1 MHTSRLLASFLL
13 LVVSIALCS
22 AQGMPSF
29 AEPSISPDNTEV
41 AFVSGGDIWSV
52 PLAGGDAHL
61 LVAHPANES
70 RPLYSPDGKWLAF
83 TSTRTGNGDVYALN
97 LTNGGLK
104 RLTFDD
110 ALEQVEGWSPDSHWV
125 YFSSSSHDISGM
137 RDILRVG
144 LEGGT
149 PMPVSDDRY
158 LSEFFAAPAPDGKQ
172 VAFSARGI
180 ASGQWW
186 RHGHSHIDESEIW
199 VLKDIAAHSYER
211 VVEGGAKN
219 LWPMWSQDGHTLY
232 FMSDRSGHEN
242 IWAMPVGGQAHAL
255 TKFESGRLL
264 WPSISHDGRYIVFER
279 NFGIWLLD
287 LKGGSARELNIR
299 LRGAPAEAAV
309 VHRKFSGD
317 IEDMALSPDG
327 KKVAF
332 IVHGEVFAASAKD
345 GGDAQRVT
353 NTASPEMQ
361 VTWAPDNRR
370 IAYVS
375 RRDGHDHIYLY
386 SFADETERQLTSG
399 SGEDDTPMFSPDGK
413 LLAFQR
419 SRKELVVVDLA
430 AKSERVVASGYLDR
444 PPLGSDRPFDWSPD
458 SKWLCYTSYSARMFR
473 NANVVR
479 ADGGESHAVTFL
491 ANVFS
496 NSVNWSPDGKSLLM
510 TTGQRTEGSHVAR
523 IDLVPHTPRFRE
535 DQFRDLFKEEKP
547 PSVTPVK
554 EDSTKESAQND
565 KQVDKDKGET
575 AKTEPTKPEEMKG
588 PKAAKT
594 EVVFEGIRNR
604 MTLLPVG
611 ADVSYQV
618 VSPDGKWMALIA
630 NLGRQE
636 NVYAYS
642 LDELSKEPPVAKQL
656 TATNGRKSSLYFTPD
671 SKEVF
676 YLDDGKIQSVT
687 LEAPKPKPLAVTAEM
702 DVDFTREKSQ
712 VFEQA
717 WGWLRDNFYDQ
728 KMKGLRWEE
737 VRAEYGPRIEGART
751 PDEMR
756 RIIGLMIG
764 ELNASHSG
772 INPPPEENVTNT
784 GRLGLRFD
792 AAEYES
798 KGKLRITEVIPLS
811 PADVAGIK
819 RGESLLAV
827 DGIEMGRSVN
837 LDEQLLYKIDKKV
850 VLTIGTEG
858 SGTRKVTLKP
868 VRLGTEKGLLYREW
882 VNQNRKYVEEI
893 SGGKLG
899 YVHMPDMGENS
910 LNQLF
915 LDLDAETHLRQGV
928 VIDIRNNNGGFV
940 NAYALDVF
948 SRRPYLNMTF
958 RGFDKAAPA
967 RTILG
972 QRSLELPTVLVTNQ
986 HSLSDAEDF
995 TEGYRAMK
1003 LGKVVGEPTAGWII
1017 YTSNEALMDG
1027 SILRIPFIRITAGD
1041 GSDMEFHPR
1050 KVDVEVQ
1057 RAVGESY
1064 KGVDSQLDRAV
1075 KELLSQ
1081 LQSGQLKA
1089 AGAGQ

>member
-1 MHTSRLLASFLL
+1 MRIHRFVISSLFAILTAVLSAAQTSGL
-13 LVVSIALCS
+13 
-22 AQGMPSF
+22 PSY
-29 AEPSISPDNTEV
+29 AEPSISPDNSEI

-97 LTNGGLK
+97 LTNGALK
-104 RLTFDD
+104 RLTYDD
-110 ALEQVEGWSPDSHWV
+110 AFEQVEAWSPDSHWV
-125 YFSSSSHDISGM
+125 YFSGSSHDISGM
-137 RDILRVG
+137 RDIYRVRTD
-144 LEGGT
+144 GGT

-172 VAFSARGI
+172 VAFTARGI

-186 RHGHSHIDESEIW
+186 RDGHSHIDESEIW
-199 VLKDIAAHSYER
+199 VLKDAATHSYER
-211 VVEGGAKN
+211 LVEGGAKN
-219 LWPMWSQDGHTLY
+219 LWPMWAPDGHTLY

-242 IWAMPVGGQAHAL
+242 IWTMAVGGQAHAL
-255 TKFESGRLL
+255 TRFESGRVL
-264 WPSISHDGRYIVFER
+264 WPSISRDGRYIVFER

-287 LKGGSARELNIR
+287 PKGGSAREVNIR
-299 LRGAPAEAAV
+299 LRGAPAAASV
-309 VHRKFSGD
+309 VHRKFSD
-317 IEDMALSPDG
+317 NIEEMALSPDG

-345 GGDAQRVT
+345 GGDAARVT
-353 NTASPEMQ
+353 NTAAPEMQ
-361 VTWAPDNRR
+361 VTWAPDNKR

-375 RRDGHDHIYLY
+375 HRDGHDHIYLY
-386 SFADETERQLTSG
+386 SFSDESEQQLTRG

-419 SRKELVVVDLA
+419 SRKELVVLDLA
-430 AKSERVVASGYLDR
+430 SKSERVVASGYLDR

-458 SKWLCYTSYSARMFR
+458 SKWLCFTSYSARMFR

-479 ADGGESHAVTFL
+479 ADGGDAHAVSFL

-496 NSVNWSPDGKSLLM
+496 NSIAWSPDGKYLLM

-547 PSVTPVK
+547 PSVTPLK
-554 EDSTKESAQND
+554 EDSKDNAQND
-565 KQVDKDKGET
+565 KPADKDKGDS
-575 AKTEPTKPEEMKG
+575 AKTEPAKPEEMKG

-618 VSPDGKWMALIA
+618 ISPDGKWMALVA

-642 LDELSKEPPVAKQL
+642 LDELAKEPPVAKQL
-656 TATNGRKSSLYFTPD
+656 TATNGRKSSLFFTPD

-676 YLDDGKIQSVT
+676 YLDDGKIHSVT
-687 LEAPKPKPLAVTAEM
+687 LEAPKPKPLSVTAEM
-702 DVDFTREKSQ
+702 DVDFAREKGA
-712 VFEQA
+712 VFNQA
-717 WGWLRDNFYDQ
+717 WGLLHENFFDP
-728 KMKGLRWEE
+728 KMHGADWEE
-737 VRAEYGPRIEGART
+737 LRTEYAPRIEGART
-751 PDEMR
+751 ADEMR

-772 INPPPEENVTNT
+772 INPPFEENVTNT
-784 GRLGLRFD
+784 GRLGLHFD
-792 AAEYES
+792 AAEYETA
-798 KGKLRITEVIPLS
+798 GKLRISEVIPLS
-811 PADVAGIK
+811 PADVAGLK
-819 RGESLLAV
+819 HGEYLTAV
-827 DGIEMGRSVN
+827 DGVAMGPATN
-837 LDEQLLYKIDKKV
+837 LDEQLLYKIDKRV
-850 VLTIGTEG
+850 VLTIGAAEG
-858 SGTRKVTLKP
+858 SSTRKVTLKP
-868 VRLGTEKGLLYREW
+868 VRLTIEKGLLYRDW
-882 VNQNRKYVEEI
+882 VNRNRKYVEQI

-940 NAYALDVF
+940 NAYVLDVF

-958 RGFDKAAPA
+958 RGFDKPAPA

-995 TEGYRAMK
+995 TEGYRTMK

-1017 YTSNEALMDG
+1017 YTSNEELMDG
-1027 SILRIPFIRITAGD
+1027 SNLRIPFIRITAND

-1057 RAVGESY
+1057 RPVGESY

-1075 KELLSQ
+1075 KELMSQ
-1081 LQSGQLKA
+1081 LQTGQLKA
-1089 AGAGQ
+1089 AGQ